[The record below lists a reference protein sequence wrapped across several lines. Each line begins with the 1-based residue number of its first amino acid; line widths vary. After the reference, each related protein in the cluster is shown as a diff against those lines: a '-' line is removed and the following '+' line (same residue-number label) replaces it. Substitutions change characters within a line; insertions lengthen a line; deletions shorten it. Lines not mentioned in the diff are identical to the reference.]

1 MRMVLGA
8 FYHQK
13 VHNGECETLGKADWN
28 ICNMKEHE
36 NSIYIKGAR
45 VHNLRNIEVEIPHN
59 KLVVVT
65 GLSGSG
71 KSTLAFD
78 TIFAEGQRRYVE
90 SLSAYARQ
98 FLGKIN
104 KPDVDIITGIA
115 PAIAIEQK
123 VNTRNPR
130 STVGTTTEIYDYLKL
145 LFARAGHTFSPV
157 SGQEVRCF
165 SVDDVAARIL
175 ARDGQR
181 VVIGAPLVLGEGQGI
196 IEKLTLLLSEGL
208 MRVYTGGEVRLI
220 EDVLPGIGP
229 DTRADEIRIVVDRMR
244 VATDEDSQTRIRDS
258 VARAFSYGGG
268 ICEIVTGEG
277 VREFSSRFEAD
288 GIEFERPSEHLF
300 SFNNPLGAC
309 PRCEGY
315 GKVIGIDEDLVIPD
329 KSKTIYE
336 DAVACWRG
344 ETMRKWKQQLVENAS
359 KFGFPI
365 HTPFHELTPEQKRL
379 LWRGNEYFHGLD
391 EFFEYIDSERRKIQF
406 RVMKARYTGKTA
418 CPECGGSR
426 LRKEALYV
434 RVGGKTIA
442 DLVAMPVDSLIA
454 FFAGL
459 ELDEHDT
466 KTASRILVEIR
477 NRLQYLADVGL
488 GYLTLDRLSSTLSGG
503 ESQRI
508 NLSTSLGSNLTGSL
522 YILDEPSI
530 GLHPRDTNRLI
541 GVLKQLRDL
550 GNTVIVV
557 EHEEEVIRAADWIVD
572 IGPKAGYNGG
582 EVVFSGTLPQLLKSK
597 KSLTADYL
605 TGRREIAVPAT
616 ARGWSNSITVKGARE
631 NNLRNVDVRIPLG
644 VMTCI
649 TGVSGSGKSSLAKGI
664 LYPALR
670 RLLYDT
676 GVKPGDFDGLT
687 GDVQLLK
694 SVEMVDQNPIGKS
707 SRSNPVTY
715 IKAYDEIRKLFSDQ
729 PYAQH
734 NGLGASA
741 FSFNIAGGRC
751 EECQGEGMI
760 KVSMQF
766 MADVELVCEACGGR
780 RFRDEVLEVKY
791 RGKSIYDVL
800 EMTVDDAIAFFGEE
814 SKKNATCRRIVER
827 LQPLQD
833 VGLGYIK
840 LGQSSS
846 TLSGGESQRVKL
858 ASFLTKDSAQGGV
871 MFIFDE
877 PTTGLHFHDISKLLA
892 AFNALIQRGH
902 TIVVVEHNMDIIKC
916 ADWIVDLGPE
926 AGTAGGRV
934 VFEGT
939 PRELEK
945 CTESHTGKF
954 LRMRAKIMKNEK

>member
-1 MRMVLGA
+1 MA
-8 FYHQK
+8 
-13 VHNGECETLGKADWN
+13 
-28 ICNMKEHE
+28 HE
-36 NSIYIKGAR
+36 KSIYIKGAR
-45 VHNLRNIEVEIPHN
+45 VHNLKNIEVEIPHE

-90 SLSAYARQ
+90 SHSAYARQ
-98 FLGKIN
+98 FLGKIS

-145 LFARAGHTFSPV
+145 LYARIGHTFSPV
-157 SGQEVRCF
+157 SGQEVRCY
-165 SVDDVAARIL
+165 SVDDVAAYIQQQ
-175 ARDGQR
+175 GEGGR
-181 VVIGAPLVLGEGQGI
+181 VVIAAPLTLGRGQGI
-196 IEKLTLLLSEGL
+196 IEKLTLLLSDGL
-208 MRVYTGGEVRLI
+208 MRVWTKGETRLI
-220 EDVLPGIGP
+220 EDILPQV
-229 DTRADEIRIVVDRMR
+229 DEKTRAEEILVVIDRARIAADDD
-244 VATDEDSQTRIRDS
+244 TQTRMRDS
-258 VARAFSYGGG
+258 VARAFSYGEG
-268 ICEIVTGEG
+268 ICTVITDKGAT
-277 VREFSSRFEAD
+277 EFSSRFEAD
-288 GIEFERPSEHLF
+288 GIQFEHPSEHLF

-344 ETMRKWKQQLVENAS
+344 ETMRKWKEQLVENAY
-359 KFGFPI
+359 KFDFPI
-365 HTPFHELTPEQKRL
+365 HTPFHELTQEQKRL

-391 EFFEYIDSERRKIQF
+391 DFFAYIDSERRKIQF
-406 RVMKARYTGKTA
+406 RVMKARYTGKTT

-426 LRKEALYV
+426 LRREALYV
-434 RVGGKTIA
+434 KVGGKTVA
-442 DLVAMPVDSLIA
+442 DLVVMPVDELIA

-459 ELDEHDT
+459 ELDGHDT
-466 KTASRILVEIR
+466 KTAARILVEIR

-541 GVLKQLRDL
+541 KVLQQLRDL

-557 EHEEEVIRAADWIVD
+557 EHEEEVIRAADYIVD

-582 EVVFSGTLPQLLKSK
+582 EVVFSGTLPQLLKSR

-605 TGRREIAVPAT
+605 TGRRAIAPPAT
-616 ARGWSNSITVKGARE
+616 ERGWSNSILIEGARE
-631 NNLRNVDVRIPLG
+631 NNLRNIDVRIPLG

-670 RLLYDT
+670 RLLFDT
-676 GVKPGDFDGLT
+676 GVKPGDFDGIG
-687 GDVQLLK
+687 GDVQLLR
-694 SVEMVDQNPIGKS
+694 SVEMIDQNPIGKS

-715 IKAYDEIRKLFSDQ
+715 IKAYDEIRKLFADQ

-734 NGLGASA
+734 TGLGASS

-751 EECQGEGMI
+751 EECQGEGVI

-766 MADVELVCEACGGR
+766 MADVELVCEACGGK
-780 RFRDEVLEVKY
+780 RFRDEILEVKY

-800 EMTVDDAIAFFGEE
+800 EMTVDDAIAFFGEN
-814 SKKNATCRRIVER
+814 KKDPTCKRIVER
-827 LQPLQD
+827 LKPLQD
-833 VGLGYIK
+833 VGLGYIR

-877 PTTGLHFHDISKLLA
+877 PTTGLHFHDINKLLA
-892 AFNALIQRGH
+892 AFNALMERGH
-902 TIVVVEHNMDIIKC
+902 TIVIVEHNMDVIKC
-916 ADWIVDLGPE
+916 ADWVVDLGPE
-926 AGTAGGRV
+926 AGTGGGRV

-939 PRELEK
+939 PRNLEQ
-945 CTESHTGKF
+945 CPASYTGKY
-954 LRMRAKIMKNEK
+954 LRLRTKL

>member
-1 MRMVLGA
+1 MA
-8 FYHQK
+8 
-13 VHNGECETLGKADWN
+13 
-28 ICNMKEHE
+28 HE
-36 NSIYIKGAR
+36 KSIYIKGAR
-45 VHNLRNIEVEIPHN
+45 VHNLKNIEVEIPHE

-98 FLGKIN
+98 FLGKIS

-145 LFARAGHTFSPV
+145 LYARIGHTFSPV
-157 SGQEVRCF
+157 SGQEVRCY
-165 SVDDVAARIL
+165 SVDDVAAYIQQQ
-175 ARDGQR
+175 GEGGR
-181 VVIGAPLVLGEGQGI
+181 VVIAAPLTLGRGQGI
-196 IEKLTLLLSEGL
+196 IEKLTLLLSDGL
-208 MRVYTGGEVRLI
+208 MRVWTKGETRLI
-220 EDVLPGIGP
+220 EDILPQV
-229 DTRADEIRIVVDRMR
+229 DEKTRAEEILVVIDRARIAADDD
-244 VATDEDSQTRIRDS
+244 TQTRMRDS
-258 VARAFSYGGG
+258 VARAFSYGEG
-268 ICEIVTGEG
+268 ICTVITDKGAT
-277 VREFSSRFEAD
+277 EFSSRFEAD
-288 GIEFERPSEHLF
+288 GIQFEHPSEHLF

-344 ETMRKWKQQLVENAS
+344 ETMRKWKEQLVENAY
-359 KFGFPI
+359 KFDFPI
-365 HTPFHELTPEQKRL
+365 HTPFHELTQEQKRL

-391 EFFEYIDSERRKIQF
+391 DFFAYIDSERRKIQF
-406 RVMKARYTGKTA
+406 RVMKARYTGKTT

-426 LRKEALYV
+426 LRREALYV
-434 RVGGKTIA
+434 KVGGKTVA
-442 DLVAMPVDSLIA
+442 DLVVMPVDELIA

-459 ELDEHDT
+459 ELDGHDT
-466 KTASRILVEIR
+466 KTAARILVEIR

-541 GVLKQLRDL
+541 KVLQQLRDL

-557 EHEEEVIRAADWIVD
+557 EHEEEVIRAADYIVD

-582 EVVFSGTLPQLLKSK
+582 EVVFSGTLPQLLKSR

-605 TGRREIAVPAT
+605 TGRRAIAPPAT
-616 ARGWSNSITVKGARE
+616 ERGWSNSILIEGARE
-631 NNLRNVDVRIPLG
+631 NNLRNIDVRIPLG

-670 RLLYDT
+670 RLLFDT
-676 GVKPGDFDGLT
+676 GVKPGDFDGIG
-687 GDVQLLK
+687 GDVQLLR
-694 SVEMVDQNPIGKS
+694 SVEMIDQNPIGKS

-715 IKAYDEIRKLFSDQ
+715 IKAYDEIRKLFADQ

-734 NGLGASA
+734 TGLGASS

-751 EECQGEGMI
+751 EECQGEGVI

-766 MADVELVCEACGGR
+766 MADVELVCEACGGK
-780 RFRDEVLEVKY
+780 RFRDEILEVKY

-800 EMTVDDAIAFFGEE
+800 EMTVDDAIAFFGEN
-814 SKKNATCRRIVER
+814 KKDPTCKRIVER
-827 LQPLQD
+827 LKPLQD
-833 VGLGYIK
+833 VGLGYIR

-871 MFIFDE
+871 MFFFDE
-877 PTTGLHFHDISKLLA
+877 PTTGLHFHDINKLLA
-892 AFNALIQRGH
+892 AFNALMERGH
-902 TIVVVEHNMDIIKC
+902 TIVIVEHNMDVIKC
-916 ADWIVDLGPE
+916 ADWVVDLGPE
-926 AGTAGGRV
+926 AGTGGGRV

-939 PRELEK
+939 PRNLEQ
-945 CTESHTGKF
+945 CPASYTGKY
-954 LRMRAKIMKNEK
+954 LRLRTKL

>member
-1 MRMVLGA
+1 MA
-8 FYHQK
+8 
-13 VHNGECETLGKADWN
+13 
-28 ICNMKEHE
+28 HE
-36 NSIYIKGAR
+36 KSIYIKGAR
-45 VHNLRNIEVEIPHN
+45 VHNLKNIEVEIPHE

-98 FLGKIN
+98 FLGKIS

-145 LFARAGHTFSPV
+145 LYARIGHTFSPV
-157 SGQEVRCF
+157 SGQEVRCY
-165 SVDDVAARIL
+165 SVDDVAAYIQQQ
-175 ARDGQR
+175 GEGGR
-181 VVIGAPLVLGEGQGI
+181 VVIAAPLTLGRGQGI
-196 IEKLTLLLSEGL
+196 IEKLTLLLSDGL
-208 MRVYTGGEVRLI
+208 MRVWTKGETRLI
-220 EDVLPGIGP
+220 EDILPQV
-229 DTRADEIRIVVDRMR
+229 DEKTRAEEILVVIDRARIAADDD
-244 VATDEDSQTRIRDS
+244 TQTRMRDS
-258 VARAFSYGGG
+258 VARAFSYGEG
-268 ICEIVTGEG
+268 ICTVITDKGAT
-277 VREFSSRFEAD
+277 EFSSRFEAD
-288 GIEFERPSEHLF
+288 GIQFEHPSEHLF

-344 ETMRKWKQQLVENAS
+344 ETMRKWKEQLVENAY
-359 KFGFPI
+359 KFDFPI
-365 HTPFHELTPEQKRL
+365 HTPFHELTQEQKRM

-391 EFFEYIDSERRKIQF
+391 DFFAYIDSERRKIQF
-406 RVMKARYTGKTA
+406 RVMKARYTGKTT

-426 LRKEALYV
+426 PRRGAPYGQ
-434 RVGGKTIA
+434 GGGESGA
-442 DLVAMPVDSLIA
+442 APVVMPVDELIA

-459 ELDEHDT
+459 ELDGHDT
-466 KTASRILVEIR
+466 KTAARILVEIR

-541 GVLKQLRDL
+541 KVLQQLRDL

-557 EHEEEVIRAADWIVD
+557 EHEEEVIRAADYIVD

-582 EVVFSGTLPQLLKSK
+582 EVVFSGTLPQLLKSR

-605 TGRREIAVPAT
+605 TGRRAIAPPAT
-616 ARGWSNSITVKGARE
+616 ERGWSNSILIQGARE
-631 NNLRNVDVRIPLG
+631 NNLRNIDVRIPLG

-670 RLLYDT
+670 RLLFDT
-676 GVKPGDFDGLT
+676 GVKPGDFDGIG
-687 GDVQLLK
+687 GDVQLLR
-694 SVEMVDQNPIGKS
+694 SVEMIDQNPIGKS

-715 IKAYDEIRKLFSDQ
+715 IKAYDEIRKLFADQ

-734 NGLGASA
+734 TGLGASS

-751 EECQGEGMI
+751 EECQGEGVI

-766 MADVELVCEACGGR
+766 MADVELVCEACGGK
-780 RFRDEVLEVKY
+780 RFRDEILEVKY

-800 EMTVDDAIAFFGEE
+800 EMTVDDAIAFFGED
-814 SKKNATCRRIVER
+814 KKDPTCKRIVER
-827 LQPLQD
+827 LKPLQD

-877 PTTGLHFHDISKLLA
+877 PTTGLHFHDINKLLA
-892 AFNALIQRGH
+892 AFNALIERGH
-902 TIVVVEHNMDIIKC
+902 TIVIVEHNMDVIKC
-916 ADWIVDLGPE
+916 ADWVVDLGPE
-926 AGTAGGRV
+926 AGTGGGRV

-939 PRELEK
+939 PRNLEQ
-945 CTESHTGKF
+945 CPASYTGKY
-954 LRMRAKIMKNEK
+954 LRLRTKL

>member
-1 MRMVLGA
+1 MA
-8 FYHQK
+8 
-13 VHNGECETLGKADWN
+13 
-28 ICNMKEHE
+28 HE
-36 NSIYIKGAR
+36 KSIYIKGAR
-45 VHNLRNIEVEIPHN
+45 VHNLKNIEVEIPHE

-98 FLGKIN
+98 FLGKIS

-145 LFARAGHTFSPV
+145 LYARIGHTFSPV
-157 SGQEVRCF
+157 SGQEVRCY
-165 SVDDVAARIL
+165 SVDDVAAYIQQQ
-175 ARDGQR
+175 GEGGR
-181 VVIGAPLVLGEGQGI
+181 VVIAAPLTLGRGQGI
-196 IEKLTLLLSEGL
+196 IEKLTLLLSDGL
-208 MRVYTGGEVRLI
+208 MRVWTKGETRLI
-220 EDVLPGIGP
+220 EDILPQV
-229 DTRADEIRIVVDRMR
+229 DEKTRAEEILVVIDRARIAADDD
-244 VATDEDSQTRIRDS
+244 TQTRMRDS
-258 VARAFSYGGG
+258 VARAFSYGEG
-268 ICEIVTGEG
+268 ICTVITDKGAT
-277 VREFSSRFEAD
+277 EFSSRFEAD
-288 GIEFERPSEHLF
+288 GIQFEHPSEHLF

-344 ETMRKWKQQLVENAS
+344 ETMRKWKEQLVENAY
-359 KFGFPI
+359 KFDFPI
-365 HTPFHELTPEQKRL
+365 HTPFHELTQEQKRL

-391 EFFEYIDSERRKIQF
+391 DFFAYIDSERRKIQF
-406 RVMKARYTGKTA
+406 RVMKARYTGKTT

-426 LRKEALYV
+426 LRREALYV
-434 RVGGKTIA
+434 KVGGKTVA
-442 DLVAMPVDSLIA
+442 DLVVMPVDELIA

-459 ELDEHDT
+459 ELDGHDT
-466 KTASRILVEIR
+466 KTAARILVEIR

-541 GVLKQLRDL
+541 KVLQQLRDL

-557 EHEEEVIRAADWIVD
+557 EHEEEVIRAADYIVD

-582 EVVFSGTLPQLLKSK
+582 EVVFSGTLPQLLKSR

-605 TGRREIAVPAT
+605 TGRRAIAPPAT
-616 ARGWSNSITVKGARE
+616 ERGWSNSILIEGARE
-631 NNLRNVDVRIPLG
+631 NNLRNIDVRIPLG

-670 RLLYDT
+670 RLLFDT
-676 GVKPGDFDGLT
+676 GVKPGDFDGIG
-687 GDVQLLK
+687 GDVQLLR
-694 SVEMVDQNPIGKS
+694 SVEMIDQNPIGKS

-715 IKAYDEIRKLFSDQ
+715 IKAYDEIRKLFADQ

-734 NGLGASA
+734 TGLGASS

-751 EECQGEGMI
+751 EECQGEGVI

-766 MADVELVCEACGGR
+766 MADVELVCEACGGK
-780 RFRDEVLEVKY
+780 RFRDEILEVKY

-800 EMTVDDAIAFFGEE
+800 EMTVDDAIAFFGEDRKD
-814 SKKNATCRRIVER
+814 STCKRIVER
-827 LQPLQD
+827 LKPLQD

-877 PTTGLHFHDISKLLA
+877 PTTGLHFHDINKLLA
-892 AFNALIQRGH
+892 AFNALIERGH
-902 TIVVVEHNMDIIKC
+902 TIVIVEHNMDVIKC
-916 ADWIVDLGPE
+916 ADWVVDLGPE
-926 AGTAGGRV
+926 AGTGGGRV

-939 PRELEK
+939 PRNLEQ
-945 CTESHTGKF
+945 CPASYTGKY
-954 LRMRAKIMKNEK
+954 LRLRTKL

>member
-1 MRMVLGA
+1 M
-8 FYHQK
+8 
-13 VHNGECETLGKADWN
+13 
-28 ICNMKEHE
+28 
-36 NSIYIKGAR
+36 
-45 VHNLRNIEVEIPHN
+45 HNLKNIEVEIPHE

-98 FLGKIN
+98 FLGKIS

-145 LFARAGHTFSPV
+145 LYARIGHTFSPV
-157 SGQEVRCF
+157 SGQEVRCY
-165 SVDDVAARIL
+165 SVDDVAAYIQQQ
-175 ARDGQR
+175 GEGGR
-181 VVIGAPLVLGEGQGI
+181 VVIAAPLTLGRGQGI
-196 IEKLTLLLSEGL
+196 IEKLTLLLSDGL
-208 MRVYTGGEVRLI
+208 MRVWTKGETRLI
-220 EDVLPGIGP
+220 EDILPQV
-229 DTRADEIRIVVDRMR
+229 DEKTRAEEILVVIDRARIAADDD
-244 VATDEDSQTRIRDS
+244 TQTRMRDS
-258 VARAFSYGGG
+258 VARAFSYGEG
-268 ICEIVTGEG
+268 ICTVITDKGAT
-277 VREFSSRFEAD
+277 EFSSRFEAD
-288 GIEFERPSEHLF
+288 GIQFEHPSEHLF

-344 ETMRKWKQQLVENAS
+344 ETMRKWKEQLVENAY
-359 KFGFPI
+359 KFDFPI
-365 HTPFHELTPEQKRL
+365 HTPFHELTQEQKRL

-391 EFFEYIDSERRKIQF
+391 DFFAYIDSERRKIQF
-406 RVMKARYTGKTA
+406 RVMKARYTGKTT

-426 LRKEALYV
+426 LRREALYV
-434 RVGGKTIA
+434 KVGGKTVA
-442 DLVAMPVDSLIA
+442 DLVVMPVDELIA

-459 ELDEHDT
+459 ELDGHDT
-466 KTASRILVEIR
+466 KTAARILVEIR

-541 GVLKQLRDL
+541 KVLQQLRDL

-557 EHEEEVIRAADWIVD
+557 EHEEEVIRAADYIVD

-582 EVVFSGTLPQLLKSK
+582 EVVFSGTLPQLLKSR

-605 TGRREIAVPAT
+605 TGRRAIAPPAT
-616 ARGWSNSITVKGARE
+616 ERGWSNSILIEGARE
-631 NNLRNVDVRIPLG
+631 NNLRNIDVRIPLG

-670 RLLYDT
+670 RLLFDT
-676 GVKPGDFDGLT
+676 GVKPGDFDGIG
-687 GDVQLLK
+687 GDVQLLR
-694 SVEMVDQNPIGKS
+694 SVEMIDQNPIGKS

-715 IKAYDEIRKLFSDQ
+715 IKAYDEIRKLFADQ

-734 NGLGASA
+734 TGLGASS

-751 EECQGEGMI
+751 EECQGEGVI

-766 MADVELVCEACGGR
+766 MADVELVCEACGGK
-780 RFRDEVLEVKY
+780 RFRDEILEVKY

-800 EMTVDDAIAFFGEE
+800 EMTVDDAIAFFGEN
-814 SKKNATCRRIVER
+814 KKDPTCKRIVER
-827 LQPLQD
+827 LKPLQD
-833 VGLGYIK
+833 VGLGYIR

-877 PTTGLHFHDISKLLA
+877 PTTGLHFHDINKLLA
-892 AFNALIQRGH
+892 AFNALMERGH
-902 TIVVVEHNMDIIKC
+902 TIVIVEHNMDVIKC
-916 ADWIVDLGPE
+916 ADWVVDLGPE
-926 AGTAGGRV
+926 AGTGGGRV

-939 PRELEK
+939 PRNLEQ
-945 CTESHTGKF
+945 CPASYTGKY
-954 LRMRAKIMKNEK
+954 LRLRTKL

>member
-268 ICEIVTGEG
+268 ICEIVTDEG

-503 ESQRI
+503 ESQR
-508 NLSTSLGSNLTGSL
+508 
-522 YILDEPSI
+522 
-530 GLHPRDTNRLI
+530 
-541 GVLKQLRDL
+541 
-550 GNTVIVV
+550 
-557 EHEEEVIRAADWIVD
+557 
-572 IGPKAGYNGG
+572 
-582 EVVFSGTLPQLLKSK
+582 
-597 KSLTADYL
+597 
-605 TGRREIAVPAT
+605 
-616 ARGWSNSITVKGARE
+616 
-631 NNLRNVDVRIPLG
+631 
-644 VMTCI
+644 
-649 TGVSGSGKSSLAKGI
+649 
-664 LYPALR
+664 
-670 RLLYDT
+670 
-676 GVKPGDFDGLT
+676 
-687 GDVQLLK
+687 
-694 SVEMVDQNPIGKS
+694 
-707 SRSNPVTY
+707 
-715 IKAYDEIRKLFSDQ
+715 
-729 PYAQH
+729 
-734 NGLGASA
+734 
-741 FSFNIAGGRC
+741 
-751 EECQGEGMI
+751 
-760 KVSMQF
+760 
-766 MADVELVCEACGGR
+766 
-780 RFRDEVLEVKY
+780 
-791 RGKSIYDVL
+791 
-800 EMTVDDAIAFFGEE
+800 
-814 SKKNATCRRIVER
+814 
-827 LQPLQD
+827 
-833 VGLGYIK
+833 
-840 LGQSSS
+840 
-846 TLSGGESQRVKL
+846 VKL

>member
-1 MRMVLGA
+1 MA
-8 FYHQK
+8 
-13 VHNGECETLGKADWN
+13 
-28 ICNMKEHE
+28 HE
-36 NSIYIKGAR
+36 KSIYIKGAR
-45 VHNLRNIEVEIPHN
+45 VHNLKNIEVEIPHE

-98 FLGKIN
+98 FLGKIS

-145 LFARAGHTFSPV
+145 LYARIGHTFSPV
-157 SGQEVRCF
+157 SGQEVRCY
-165 SVDDVAARIL
+165 SVDDVAAYIQQQ
-175 ARDGQR
+175 GEGGR
-181 VVIGAPLVLGEGQGI
+181 VVIAAPLTLGRGQGI
-196 IEKLTLLLSEGL
+196 IEKLTLLLSDGL
-208 MRVYTGGEVRLI
+208 MRVWTKGETRLI
-220 EDVLPGIGP
+220 EDILPQV
-229 DTRADEIRIVVDRMR
+229 DEKTRAEEILVVIDRARIAADDD
-244 VATDEDSQTRIRDS
+244 TQTRMRDS
-258 VARAFSYGGG
+258 VARAFSYGEG
-268 ICEIVTGEG
+268 ICTVITDKGAT
-277 VREFSSRFEAD
+277 EFSSRFEAD
-288 GIEFERPSEHLF
+288 GIQFEHPSEHLF

-344 ETMRKWKQQLVENAS
+344 ETMRKWKEQLVENAY
-359 KFGFPI
+359 KFDFPI
-365 HTPFHELTPEQKRL
+365 HTPFHELTQEQKRM

-391 EFFEYIDSERRKIQF
+391 DFFAYIDSERRKIQF
-406 RVMKARYTGKTA
+406 RVMKARYTGKTT

-426 LRKEALYV
+426 LRREALYV
-434 RVGGKTIA
+434 KVGGKTVA
-442 DLVAMPVDSLIA
+442 DLVVMPVDELIA

-459 ELDEHDT
+459 ELDGHDT
-466 KTASRILVEIR
+466 KTAARILVEIR

-541 GVLKQLRDL
+541 KVLQQLRDL

-557 EHEEEVIRAADWIVD
+557 EHEEEVIRAADYIVD

-582 EVVFSGTLPQLLKSK
+582 EVVFSGTLPQLLKSR

-605 TGRREIAVPAT
+605 TGRRAIAPPAT
-616 ARGWSNSITVKGARE
+616 ERGWSNSILIQGARE
-631 NNLRNVDVRIPLG
+631 NNLRNIDVRIPLG

-670 RLLYDT
+670 RLLFDT
-676 GVKPGDFDGLT
+676 GVKPGDFDGIG
-687 GDVQLLK
+687 GDVQLLR
-694 SVEMVDQNPIGKS
+694 SVEMIDQNPIGKS

-715 IKAYDEIRKLFSDQ
+715 IKAYDEIRKLFADQ

-734 NGLGASA
+734 TGLGASS

-751 EECQGEGMI
+751 EECQGEGVI

-766 MADVELVCEACGGR
+766 MADVELVCEACGGK
-780 RFRDEVLEVKY
+780 RFRDEILEVKY

-800 EMTVDDAIAFFGEE
+800 EMTVDDAIAFFGED
-814 SKKNATCRRIVER
+814 KKTRPANASSNGSNHCRTWGWVT
-827 LQPLQD
+827 
-833 VGLGYIK
+833 
-840 LGQSSS
+840 SSS
-846 TLSGGESQRVKL
+846 GSRRRPFRAAR
-858 ASFLTKDSAQGGV
+858 ASA
-871 MFIFDE
+871 
-877 PTTGLHFHDISKLLA
+877 
-892 AFNALIQRGH
+892 
-902 TIVVVEHNMDIIKC
+902 
-916 ADWIVDLGPE
+916 
-926 AGTAGGRV
+926 
-934 VFEGT
+934 
-939 PRELEK
+939 
-945 CTESHTGKF
+945 
-954 LRMRAKIMKNEK
+954 

>member
-1 MRMVLGA
+1 MA
-8 FYHQK
+8 
-13 VHNGECETLGKADWN
+13 
-28 ICNMKEHE
+28 HE
-36 NSIYIKGAR
+36 KSIYIKGAR
-45 VHNLRNIEVEIPHN
+45 VHNLKNIEVEIPHE

-98 FLGKIN
+98 FLGKIS

-145 LFARAGHTFSPV
+145 LYARIGHTFSPV
-157 SGQEVRCF
+157 SGQEVRCY
-165 SVDDVAARIL
+165 SVDDVAAYIQQQ
-175 ARDGQR
+175 GEGGR
-181 VVIGAPLVLGEGQGI
+181 VVIAAPLTLGRGQGI
-196 IEKLTLLLSEGL
+196 IEKLTLLLSDGL
-208 MRVYTGGEVRLI
+208 MRVWTKGETRLI
-220 EDVLPGIGP
+220 EDILPQV
-229 DTRADEIRIVVDRMR
+229 DEKTRAEEILVVIDRARIAADDD
-244 VATDEDSQTRIRDS
+244 TQTRMRDS
-258 VARAFSYGGG
+258 VARAFSYGEG
-268 ICEIVTGEG
+268 ICTVITDKGAT
-277 VREFSSRFEAD
+277 EFSSRFEAD
-288 GIEFERPSEHLF
+288 GIQFEHPSEHLF

-344 ETMRKWKQQLVENAS
+344 ETMRKWKEQLVENAY
-359 KFGFPI
+359 KFDFPI
-365 HTPFHELTPEQKRL
+365 HTPFHELTQEQKRM

-391 EFFEYIDSERRKIQF
+391 DFFAYIDSERRKIQF
-406 RVMKARYTGKTA
+406 RVMKARYTGKTT

-426 LRKEALYV
+426 LRREALYV
-434 RVGGKTIA
+434 KVGGKTVA
-442 DLVAMPVDSLIA
+442 DLVVMPVDELIA

-459 ELDEHDT
+459 ELDGHDT
-466 KTASRILVEIR
+466 KTAARILVEIR

-541 GVLKQLRDL
+541 KVLQQLRDL

-557 EHEEEVIRAADWIVD
+557 EHEEEVIRAADYIVD

-582 EVVFSGTLPQLLKSK
+582 EVVFSGTLPQLLKSR

-605 TGRREIAVPAT
+605 TGRRAIAPPAT
-616 ARGWSNSITVKGARE
+616 ERGWSNSILIQGARE
-631 NNLRNVDVRIPLG
+631 NNLRNIDVRIPLG

-670 RLLYDT
+670 RLLFDT
-676 GVKPGDFDGLT
+676 GVKPGDFDGIG
-687 GDVQLLK
+687 GDVQLLR
-694 SVEMVDQNPIGKS
+694 SVEMIDQNPIGKS

-715 IKAYDEIRKLFSDQ
+715 IKAYDEIRKLFADQ

-734 NGLGASA
+734 TGLGASS

-751 EECQGEGMI
+751 EECQGEGVI

-766 MADVELVCEACGGR
+766 MADVELVCEACGGK
-780 RFRDEVLEVKY
+780 RFRDEILEVKY

-800 EMTVDDAIAFFGEE
+800 EMTVDDAIAFFGEN
-814 SKKNATCRRIVER
+814 KKDPTCKRIVER
-827 LQPLQD
+827 LKPLQD

-877 PTTGLHFHDISKLLA
+877 PTTGLHFHDINKLLA
-892 AFNALIQRGH
+892 AFNALIERGH
-902 TIVVVEHNMDIIKC
+902 TIVIVEHNMDVIKC
-916 ADWIVDLGPE
+916 ADWVVDLGPE
-926 AGTAGGRV
+926 AGTGGGRV

-939 PRELEK
+939 PRNLEQ
-945 CTESHTGKF
+945 CPASYTGKY
-954 LRMRAKIMKNEK
+954 LRLRTKL

>member
-1 MRMVLGA
+1 M
-8 FYHQK
+8 
-13 VHNGECETLGKADWN
+13 T
-28 ICNMKEHE
+28 HE
-36 NSIYIKGAR
+36 KSIYIKGAR
-45 VHNLRNIEVEIPHN
+45 VHNLKNIEVEIPHD

-145 LFARAGHTFSPV
+145 LYARIGHTFSPV
-157 SGQEVRCF
+157 SGQEVRCY
-165 SVDDVAARIL
+165 SVDDVAAYIQQQ
-175 ARDGQR
+175 GEGGR
-181 VVIGAPLVLGEGQGI
+181 VVIAAPLTLGRGQGI
-196 IEKLTLLLSEGL
+196 IEKLTLLLSDGL
-208 MRVYTGGEVRLI
+208 MRVWTKGETRLI
-220 EDVLPGIGP
+220 EDILPQV
-229 DTRADEIRIVVDRMR
+229 DEKTRAEEILVVIDRARIAADDD
-244 VATDEDSQTRIRDS
+244 TQTRMRDS
-258 VARAFSYGGG
+258 VARAFSYGEG
-268 ICEIVTGEG
+268 ICTVITDKGAT
-277 VREFSSRFEAD
+277 EFSSRFEAD
-288 GIEFERPSEHLF
+288 GIQFEHPSEHLF

-344 ETMRKWKQQLVENAS
+344 ETMRKWKEQLVENAY
-359 KFGFPI
+359 KFDFPI
-365 HTPFHELTPEQKRL
+365 HTPFHELTQEQKRM

-391 EFFEYIDSERRKIQF
+391 DFFAYIDSERRKIQF
-406 RVMKARYTGKTA
+406 RVMKARYTGKTT

-426 LRKEALYV
+426 LRREALYV
-434 RVGGKTIA
+434 KVGGKTVA
-442 DLVAMPVDSLIA
+442 DLVVMPVDELIA

-459 ELDEHDT
+459 ELDGHDT
-466 KTASRILVEIR
+466 KTAARILVEIR

-541 GVLKQLRDL
+541 KVLQQLRDL

-557 EHEEEVIRAADWIVD
+557 EHEEEVIRAADYIVD

-582 EVVFSGTLPQLLKSK
+582 EVVFSGTLPQLLKSR

-605 TGRREIAVPAT
+605 TGRRAIAPPAT
-616 ARGWSNSITVKGARE
+616 ERGWSNSILIQGARE
-631 NNLRNVDVRIPLG
+631 NNLRNIDVRIPLG

-670 RLLYDT
+670 RLLFDT
-676 GVKPGDFDGLT
+676 GVKPGDFDGIG
-687 GDVQLLK
+687 GDVQLLR
-694 SVEMVDQNPIGKS
+694 SVEMIDQNPIGKS

-715 IKAYDEIRKLFSDQ
+715 IKAYDEIRKLFADQ

-734 NGLGASA
+734 TGLGASS

-751 EECQGEGMI
+751 EECQGEGVI

-766 MADVELVCEACGGR
+766 MADVELVCEACGGK
-780 RFRDEVLEVKY
+780 RFRDEILEVKY

-800 EMTVDDAIAFFGEE
+800 EMTVDDAIAFFGED
-814 SKKNATCRRIVER
+814 KKDPTCKRIVER
-827 LQPLQD
+827 LKPLQD

-877 PTTGLHFHDISKLLA
+877 PTTGLHFHDINKLLA
-892 AFNALIQRGH
+892 AFNALIERGH
-902 TIVVVEHNMDIIKC
+902 TIVIVEHNMDVIKC
-916 ADWIVDLGPE
+916 ADWVVDLGPE
-926 AGTAGGRV
+926 AGTGGGRV

-939 PRELEK
+939 PRALEQ
-945 CTESHTGKF
+945 CPESYTGKF
-954 LRMRAKIMKNEK
+954 LSLRTKL

>member
-1 MRMVLGA
+1 
-8 FYHQK
+8 
-13 VHNGECETLGKADWN
+13 
-28 ICNMKEHE
+28 MKHE
-36 NSIYIKGAR
+36 NCIYIKGAR
-45 VHNLRNIEVEIPHN
+45 VHNLRNIEVEIPHE
-59 KLVVVT
+59 KLVVIT

-104 KPDVDIITGIA
+104 KPDVDIISGIA

-145 LFARAGHTFSPV
+145 LFARIGHTFSPV
-157 SGQEVRCF
+157 SGREVRCY
-165 SVDDVAARIL
+165 SVDDVAASVL
-175 ARDGQR
+175 AHEGQR
-181 VVIGAPLVLGEGQGI
+181 AVIAAPLVLAPGQGI
-196 IEKLTLLLSEGL
+196 IEKLTLLLSDGL
-208 MRVYTGGEVRLI
+208 MRVQVGGQTRLI
-220 EDVLPGIGP
+220 EEVLPEIGP
-229 DTRADEIRIVVDRMR
+229 ATKAETLQAVIDRLR
-244 VATDEDSQTRIRDS
+244 VATDDDTQTRVRDS
-258 VARAFSYGGG
+258 IARAFSYGGG
-268 ICEIVTGEG
+268 VCTITTEEG
-277 VREFSSRFEAD
+277 SREFSSRFEAD
-288 GIEFERPSEHLF
+288 GIAFEPPTEHLF

-329 KSKTIYE
+329 KSRTIYD
-336 DAVACWRG
+336 DAIACWRG
-344 ETMRKWKQQLVENAS
+344 ETMRRWKDQLVANAY
-359 KFGFPI
+359 KFDFPI
-365 HTPFHELTPEQKRL
+365 HTPFYELTPEQKRL
-379 LWRGNEYFHGLD
+379 LWRGNDYFHGLD

-406 RVMKARYTGKTA
+406 RVMKARYTGKTT

-426 LRKEALYV
+426 LRREALYV
-434 RVGGKTIA
+434 RVGGRTIA
-442 DLVAMPVDSLIA
+442 ELVRMPVDELIG
-454 FFAGL
+454 FFGAL
-459 ELDEHDT
+459 ELDEHDS
-466 KTASRILVEIR
+466 KTAARILVEIR

-541 GVLKQLRDL
+541 KVLKQLRDL

-572 IGPKAGYNGG
+572 IGPGAGYNGG
-582 EVVFSGTLPQLLKSK
+582 EVVFSGPVAQLLDCPR
-597 KSLTADYL
+597 SLTADYL
-605 TGRREIAVPAT
+605 AGRREIPVPKSP
-616 ARGWSNSITVKGARE
+616 RGWSRSIVVKGARE
-631 NNLRNVDVRIPLG
+631 NNLQNIDVRIPLG
-644 VMTCI
+644 AMTCI

-670 RLLYDT
+670 RMLYDT
-676 GVKPGDFDGLT
+676 GVKPGDFDGLE

-694 SVEMVDQNPIGKS
+694 AVEMVDQNPIGKS

-715 IKAYDEIRKLFSDQ
+715 IKAYDEIRKLYADQ

-734 NGLGASA
+734 NGLGPTS

-751 EECQGEGMI
+751 EECQGEGVI

-766 MADVELVCEACGGR
+766 MADVELVCEACGGK

-791 RGKSIYDVL
+791 RGRSIYDVL

-814 SKKNATCRRIVER
+814 SSNATCRRIVER
-827 LQPLQD
+827 LRPLQD

-846 TLSGGESQRVKL
+846 TLSGGESQRIKL
-858 ASFLTKDSAQGGV
+858 ASFLSKESTAGHV

-892 AFNALIQRGH
+892 AFNALIEKGH
-902 TIVVVEHNMDIIKC
+902 TIVVVEHNMEIIKC
-916 ADWIVDLGPE
+916 ADWVVDLGPE
-926 AGTAGGRV
+926 AGAGGGRI

-939 PRELEK
+939 PRELEQ
-945 CTESHTGKF
+945 CPESHTGHF
-954 LRMRAKIMKNEK
+954 LRLHTKH

>member
-1 MRMVLGA
+1 MA
-8 FYHQK
+8 
-13 VHNGECETLGKADWN
+13 
-28 ICNMKEHE
+28 HE
-36 NSIYIKGAR
+36 KSIYIKGAR
-45 VHNLRNIEVEIPHN
+45 VHNLKNIEVEIPHE

-98 FLGKIN
+98 FLGKIS

-145 LFARAGHTFSPV
+145 LYARIGHTFSPV
-157 SGQEVRCF
+157 SGQEVRCY
-165 SVDDVAARIL
+165 SVDDVAAYIQQQ
-175 ARDGQR
+175 GEGGR
-181 VVIGAPLVLGEGQGI
+181 VVIAAPLTLGRGQGI
-196 IEKLTLLLSEGL
+196 IEKLTLLLSDGL
-208 MRVYTGGEVRLI
+208 MRVWTKGETRLI
-220 EDVLPGIGP
+220 EDILPQV
-229 DTRADEIRIVVDRMR
+229 DEKTRAEEILVVIDRARIAADDD
-244 VATDEDSQTRIRDS
+244 TQTRMRDS
-258 VARAFSYGGG
+258 VARAFSYGEG
-268 ICEIVTGEG
+268 ICTVITDKGAT
-277 VREFSSRFEAD
+277 EFSSRFEAD
-288 GIEFERPSEHLF
+288 GIQFEHPSEHLF

-344 ETMRKWKQQLVENAS
+344 ETMRKWKEQLVENAY
-359 KFGFPI
+359 KFDFPI
-365 HTPFHELTPEQKRL
+365 HTPFHELTQEQKRL

-391 EFFEYIDSERRKIQF
+391 DFFAYIDSERRKIQF
-406 RVMKARYTGKTA
+406 RVMKARYTGKTT

-426 LRKEALYV
+426 LRREALYV
-434 RVGGKTIA
+434 KVGGKTVA
-442 DLVAMPVDSLIA
+442 DLVVMPVDELIA

-459 ELDEHDT
+459 ELDGHDT
-466 KTASRILVEIR
+466 KTAARILVEIR

-541 GVLKQLRDL
+541 KVLLQLRDL

-557 EHEEEVIRAADWIVD
+557 EHEEEVIRAADYIVD

-582 EVVFSGTLPQLLKSK
+582 EVVFSGTLPQLLKSR

-605 TGRREIAVPAT
+605 TGRRAIAPPAT
-616 ARGWSNSITVKGARE
+616 ERGWSNSILIQGARE
-631 NNLRNVDVRIPLG
+631 NNLRNIDVRIPLG

-670 RLLYDT
+670 RLLFDT
-676 GVKPGDFDGLT
+676 GVKPGDFDGIG
-687 GDVQLLK
+687 GDVQLLR
-694 SVEMVDQNPIGKS
+694 SVEMIDQNPIGKS

-715 IKAYDEIRKLFSDQ
+715 IKAYDEIRKLFADQ

-734 NGLGASA
+734 TGLGASS

-751 EECQGEGMI
+751 EECQGEGVI

-766 MADVELVCEACGGR
+766 MADVELVCEACGGK
-780 RFRDEVLEVKY
+780 RFRDEILEVKY

-800 EMTVDDAIAFFGEE
+800 EMTVDDAIAFFGED
-814 SKKNATCRRIVER
+814 KKDPTCKRIVER
-827 LQPLQD
+827 LKPLQD

-877 PTTGLHFHDISKLLA
+877 PTTGLHFHDINKLLA
-892 AFNALIQRGH
+892 AFNALIERGH
-902 TIVVVEHNMDIIKC
+902 TIVIVEHNMDVIKC
-916 ADWIVDLGPE
+916 ADWVVDLGPE
-926 AGTAGGRV
+926 AGTGGGRV

-939 PRELEK
+939 PRNLEQ
-945 CTESHTGKF
+945 CPASYTGKY
-954 LRMRAKIMKNEK
+954 LRLRTKL

>member
-1 MRMVLGA
+1 MA
-8 FYHQK
+8 
-13 VHNGECETLGKADWN
+13 
-28 ICNMKEHE
+28 HE
-36 NSIYIKGAR
+36 KSIYIKGAR
-45 VHNLRNIEVEIPHN
+45 VHNLKNIEVEIPHE

-98 FLGKIN
+98 FLGKIS

-145 LFARAGHTFSPV
+145 LYARIGHTFSPV
-157 SGQEVRCF
+157 SGQEVRCY
-165 SVDDVAARIL
+165 SVDDVAAYIQQQ
-175 ARDGQR
+175 GEGGR
-181 VVIGAPLVLGEGQGI
+181 VVIAAPLTLGRGQGI
-196 IEKLTLLLSEGL
+196 IEKLTLLLSDGL
-208 MRVYTGGEVRLI
+208 MRVWTKGETRLI
-220 EDVLPGIGP
+220 EDILPQV
-229 DTRADEIRIVVDRMR
+229 DEKTRAEEILVVIDRARIAADDD
-244 VATDEDSQTRIRDS
+244 TQTRMRDS
-258 VARAFSYGGG
+258 VARAFSYGEG
-268 ICEIVTGEG
+268 ICTVITDKGAT
-277 VREFSSRFEAD
+277 EFSSRFEAD
-288 GIEFERPSEHLF
+288 GIQFEHPSEHLF

-344 ETMRKWKQQLVENAS
+344 ETMRKWKEELVENAY
-359 KFGFPI
+359 KFDFPI
-365 HTPFHELTPEQKRL
+365 HTPFHELTQEQKRL

-391 EFFEYIDSERRKIQF
+391 DFFAYIDSERRKIQF
-406 RVMKARYTGKTA
+406 RVMKARYTGKTT

-426 LRKEALYV
+426 LRREALYV
-434 RVGGKTIA
+434 KVGGKTVA
-442 DLVAMPVDSLIA
+442 DLVVMPVDELIA

-459 ELDEHDT
+459 ELDGHDT
-466 KTASRILVEIR
+466 KTAARILVEIR

-541 GVLKQLRDL
+541 KVLQQLRDL

-557 EHEEEVIRAADWIVD
+557 EHEEEVIRAADYIVD

-582 EVVFSGTLPQLLKSK
+582 EVVFSGTLPQLLKSR

-605 TGRREIAVPAT
+605 TGRRAIAPPAT
-616 ARGWSNSITVKGARE
+616 ERGWSNSILIEGARE
-631 NNLRNVDVRIPLG
+631 NNLRNIDVRIPLG

-670 RLLYDT
+670 RLLFDT
-676 GVKPGDFDGLT
+676 GVKPGDFDGIG
-687 GDVQLLK
+687 GDVQLLR
-694 SVEMVDQNPIGKS
+694 SVEMIDQNPIGKS

-715 IKAYDEIRKLFSDQ
+715 IKAYDEIRKLFADQ

-734 NGLGASA
+734 TGLGASS

-751 EECQGEGMI
+751 EECQGEGVI

-766 MADVELVCEACGGR
+766 MADVELVCEACGGK
-780 RFRDEVLEVKY
+780 RFRDEILEVKY
-791 RGKSIYDVL
+791 RGKSIFDVL
-800 EMTVDDAIAFFGEE
+800 EMTVDDAIAFFGEDRKD
-814 SKKNATCRRIVER
+814 STCKRIVER
-827 LQPLQD
+827 LKPLQD

-877 PTTGLHFHDISKLLA
+877 PTTGLHFHDINKLLA
-892 AFNALIQRGH
+892 AFNALIERGH
-902 TIVVVEHNMDIIKC
+902 TIVIVEHNMDVIKC
-916 ADWIVDLGPE
+916 ADWVVDLGPE
-926 AGTAGGRV
+926 AGTGGGRV

-939 PRELEK
+939 PRNLEQ
-945 CTESHTGKF
+945 CPASYTGKY
-954 LRMRAKIMKNEK
+954 LRLRTKL

>member
-1 MRMVLGA
+1 MA
-8 FYHQK
+8 
-13 VHNGECETLGKADWN
+13 
-28 ICNMKEHE
+28 HE
-36 NSIYIKGAR
+36 KSIYIKGAR
-45 VHNLRNIEVEIPHN
+45 VHNLKNIEVEIPHE

-98 FLGKIN
+98 FLGKIS

-145 LFARAGHTFSPV
+145 LYARIGHTFSPV
-157 SGQEVRCF
+157 SGQEVRCY
-165 SVDDVAARIL
+165 SVDDVAAYIQQQ
-175 ARDGQR
+175 GEGGR
-181 VVIGAPLVLGEGQGI
+181 VVIAAPLTLGRGQGI
-196 IEKLTLLLSEGL
+196 IEKLTLLLSDGL
-208 MRVYTGGEVRLI
+208 MRVWTKGETRLI
-220 EDVLPGIGP
+220 EDILPQV
-229 DTRADEIRIVVDRMR
+229 DEKTRAEEILVVIDRARIAADDD
-244 VATDEDSQTRIRDS
+244 TQTRMRDS
-258 VARAFSYGGG
+258 VARAFSYGEG
-268 ICEIVTGEG
+268 ICTVITDKGAT
-277 VREFSSRFEAD
+277 EFSSRFEAD
-288 GIEFERPSEHLF
+288 GIQFEHPSEHLF

-344 ETMRKWKQQLVENAS
+344 ETMRKWKEQLVENAY
-359 KFGFPI
+359 KFDFPI
-365 HTPFHELTPEQKRL
+365 HTPFHELTQEQKRL

-391 EFFEYIDSERRKIQF
+391 DFFAYIDSERRKIQF
-406 RVMKARYTGKTA
+406 RVMKARYTGKTT

-426 LRKEALYV
+426 LRREALYV
-434 RVGGKTIA
+434 KVGGKTVA
-442 DLVAMPVDSLIA
+442 DLVVMPVDELIA

-466 KTASRILVEIR
+466 KTAARILVEIR

-541 GVLKQLRDL
+541 KVLQQLRDL

-557 EHEEEVIRAADWIVD
+557 EHEEEVIRAADYIVD

-582 EVVFSGTLPQLLKSK
+582 EVVFSGTLPQLLKSR

-605 TGRREIAVPAT
+605 TGRRAIAPPAT
-616 ARGWSNSITVKGARE
+616 ERGWSNSILIEGARE
-631 NNLRNVDVRIPLG
+631 NNLRNIDVRIPLG

-670 RLLYDT
+670 RLLFDT
-676 GVKPGDFDGLT
+676 GVKPGDFDGIG
-687 GDVQLLK
+687 GDVQLLR
-694 SVEMVDQNPIGKS
+694 SVEMIDQNPIGKS

-715 IKAYDEIRKLFSDQ
+715 IKAYDEIRKLFADQ

-734 NGLGASA
+734 TGLGASS

-751 EECQGEGMI
+751 EECQGEGVI

-766 MADVELVCEACGGR
+766 MADVELVCEACGGK
-780 RFRDEVLEVKY
+780 RFRDEILEVKY

-800 EMTVDDAIAFFGEE
+800 EMTVDDAIAFFGEN
-814 SKKNATCRRIVER
+814 KKDPTCKRIVER
-827 LQPLQD
+827 LKPLQD
-833 VGLGYIK
+833 VGLGYIR

-877 PTTGLHFHDISKLLA
+877 PTTGLHFHDINKLLA
-892 AFNALIQRGH
+892 AFNALIERGH
-902 TIVVVEHNMDIIKC
+902 TIVIVEHNMDVIKC
-916 ADWIVDLGPE
+916 ADWVVDLGPE
-926 AGTAGGRV
+926 AGTGGGRV

-939 PRELEK
+939 PRNLEQ
-945 CTESHTGKF
+945 CPASYTGKY
-954 LRMRAKIMKNEK
+954 LRLRTKL

>member
-1 MRMVLGA
+1 MR
-8 FYHQK
+8 
-13 VHNGECETLGKADWN
+13 
-28 ICNMKEHE
+28 HE
-36 NSIYIKGAR
+36 NCIYIKGAR
-45 VHNLRNIEVEIPHN
+45 VHNLKNIDVEIPHD

-98 FLGKIN
+98 FLGKVG
-104 KPDVDIITGIA
+104 KPDVDLITGIA

-145 LFARAGHTFSPV
+145 LFARIGRTYSPV
-157 SGQEVRCF
+157 SGQEVRCY

-175 ARDGQR
+175 AEKEGSR
-181 VVIGAPLVLGEGQGI
+181 IIIAAPIRLAAGQGL
-196 IEKLTLLLSEGL
+196 IEKMTLLLSDGL
-208 MRVYTGGEVRLI
+208 MRVRTGGETRLI
-220 EDVLPGIGP
+220 EEVLPTIGP
-229 DTRADEIRIVVDRMR
+229 DTKAEAFEVVIDRLRLTADDDTATR
-244 VATDEDSQTRIRDS
+244 VRDS
-258 VARAFSYGGG
+258 VARAFSYGNG
-268 ICEIVTGEG
+268 ICVVAGENG
-277 VREFSSRFEAD
+277 EENYSSRFEAD
-288 GIEFERPSEHLF
+288 GIEFEPPTEHLF

-315 GKVIGIDEDLVIPD
+315 GKVVGIDEDLVIPD
-329 KSKTIYE
+329 KSKTVYE
-336 DAVACWRG
+336 DAIACWRG
-344 ETMRKWKQQLVENAS
+344 ETMRRWKEKLVENAA

-365 HTPFHELTPEQKRL
+365 HTPFHALTPEQKRV

-391 EFFEYIDSERRKIQF
+391 EFFDYIDSERRKIQF
-406 RVMKARYTGKTA
+406 RVMKARYTGKTL

-434 RVGGKTIA
+434 RVGGRNIA
-442 DLVAMPVDSLIA
+442 ELVKMPVDELTA
-454 FFAGL
+454 FFGAL
-459 ELDEHDT
+459 ELDSHDE
-466 KTASRILVEIR
+466 KTAARILVEIR

-541 GVLKQLRDL
+541 KVLKQLRDL

-572 IGPKAGYNGG
+572 IGPRAGYNGG
-582 EVVFSGTLPQLLKSK
+582 EVVFSGTLPQLLKDE

-605 TGRREIAVPAT
+605 TGRRTIAPTPAV
-616 ARGWSNSITVKGARE
+616 RGWSRSITVKGARE
-631 NNLRNVDVRIPLG
+631 NNLRNIDVRIPLG

-670 RLLYDT
+670 RLLFDT
-676 GVKPGDFDGLT
+676 GAKPGDFDGLEGDT
-687 GDVQLLK
+687 GLLRA
-694 SVEMVDQNPIGKS
+694 VEMVDQNPIGRS

-715 IKAYDEIRKLFSDQ
+715 IKAYDEIRKLYADQ
-729 PYAQH
+729 PYSKH
-734 NGLGASA
+734 NSLSPAH
-741 FSFNIAGGRC
+741 FSFNTAGGRC
-751 EECQGEGMI
+751 EECQGEGVI

-766 MADVELVCEACGGR
+766 MADVELLCEACGGR

-791 RGKSIYDVL
+791 RGKAICDVL
-800 EMTVDDAIAFFGEE
+800 EMTVDEAIAFFGEDG
-814 SKKNATCRRIVER
+814 KNATCRRIVER

-833 VGLGYIK
+833 VGLGYVK

-858 ASFLTKDSAQGGV
+858 ASFLTKEQSGGNI

-892 AFNALIQRGH
+892 AFNALITKGH
-902 TIVVVEHNMDIIKC
+902 TIVVVEHNMDVIKC
-916 ADWIVDLGPE
+916 ADWVVDLGPE
-926 AGTAGGRV
+926 AGTAGGRL

-939 PRELEK
+939 PRDLER
-945 CTESHTGKF
+945 CTESRTGEY
-954 LRMRAKIMKNEK
+954 LRLRTKL

>member
-1 MRMVLGA
+1 MA
-8 FYHQK
+8 
-13 VHNGECETLGKADWN
+13 
-28 ICNMKEHE
+28 HE
-36 NSIYIKGAR
+36 KSIYIKGAR
-45 VHNLRNIEVEIPHN
+45 VHNLKNIEVEIPHE

-98 FLGKIN
+98 FLGKIS

-145 LFARAGHTFSPV
+145 LYARIGHTFSPV
-157 SGQEVRCF
+157 SGQEVRCY
-165 SVDDVAARIL
+165 SVDDVAAYIQQQ
-175 ARDGQR
+175 GEGGR
-181 VVIGAPLVLGEGQGI
+181 VVIAAPLTLGRGQGI
-196 IEKLTLLLSEGL
+196 IEKLTLLLSDGL
-208 MRVYTGGEVRLI
+208 MRVWTKGETRLI
-220 EDVLPGIGP
+220 EDILPQV
-229 DTRADEIRIVVDRMR
+229 DEKTRAEEILVVIDRARIAADDD
-244 VATDEDSQTRIRDS
+244 TQTRMRDS
-258 VARAFSYGGG
+258 VARAFSYGEG
-268 ICEIVTGEG
+268 ICTVITDKGAT
-277 VREFSSRFEAD
+277 EFSSRFEAD
-288 GIEFERPSEHLF
+288 GIQFEHPSEHLF

-344 ETMRKWKQQLVENAS
+344 ETMRKWKEQLVENAY
-359 KFGFPI
+359 KFDFPI
-365 HTPFHELTPEQKRL
+365 HTPFHELTQEQKRM

-391 EFFEYIDSERRKIQF
+391 DFFAYIDSERRKIQF
-406 RVMKARYTGKTA
+406 RVMKARYTGKTT
-418 CPECGGSR
+418 CPECGGR
-426 LRKEALYV
+426 LRREALYV
-434 RVGGKTIA
+434 KVGGKTVA
-442 DLVAMPVDSLIA
+442 DLVVMPVDELIA

-459 ELDEHDT
+459 ELDGHDT
-466 KTASRILVEIR
+466 KTAARILVEIR

-541 GVLKQLRDL
+541 KVLQQLRDL

-557 EHEEEVIRAADWIVD
+557 EHEEEVIRAADYIVD

-582 EVVFSGTLPQLLKSK
+582 EVVFSGTLPQLLKSR

-605 TGRREIAVPAT
+605 TGRRAIAPPAT
-616 ARGWSNSITVKGARE
+616 ERGWSNSILIQGARE
-631 NNLRNVDVRIPLG
+631 NNLRNIDVRIPLG

-670 RLLYDT
+670 RLLFDT
-676 GVKPGDFDGLT
+676 GVKPGDFDGIG
-687 GDVQLLK
+687 GDVQLLR
-694 SVEMVDQNPIGKS
+694 SVEMIDQNPIGKS

-715 IKAYDEIRKLFSDQ
+715 IKAYDEIRKLFADQ

-734 NGLGASA
+734 TGLGASS

-751 EECQGEGMI
+751 EECQGEGVI

-766 MADVELVCEACGGR
+766 MADVELVCEACGGK
-780 RFRDEVLEVKY
+780 RFRDEILEVKY

-800 EMTVDDAIAFFGEE
+800 EMTVDDAIAFFGED
-814 SKKNATCRRIVER
+814 KKDPTCKRIVER
-827 LQPLQD
+827 LKPLQD

-877 PTTGLHFHDISKLLA
+877 PTTGLHFHDINKLLA
-892 AFNALIQRGH
+892 AFNALIERGH
-902 TIVVVEHNMDIIKC
+902 TIVIVEHNMDVIKC
-916 ADWIVDLGPE
+916 ADWVVDLGPE
-926 AGTAGGRV
+926 AGTGGGRV

-939 PRELEK
+939 PRNLEQ
-945 CTESHTGKF
+945 CPASYTGKY
-954 LRMRAKIMKNEK
+954 LRLRTKL

>member
-1 MRMVLGA
+1 MA
-8 FYHQK
+8 
-13 VHNGECETLGKADWN
+13 
-28 ICNMKEHE
+28 HE
-36 NSIYIKGAR
+36 KSIYIKGAR
-45 VHNLRNIEVEIPHN
+45 VHNLKNIEVEIPHE

-98 FLGKIN
+98 FLGKIS

-145 LFARAGHTFSPV
+145 LYARIGHTFSPV
-157 SGQEVRCF
+157 SGKEVRCY
-165 SVDDVAARIL
+165 SVDDVAAYIQQQ
-175 ARDGQR
+175 GEGGR
-181 VVIGAPLVLGEGQGI
+181 VVIAAPLTLGRGQGI
-196 IEKLTLLLSEGL
+196 IEKLTLLLSDGL
-208 MRVYTGGEVRLI
+208 MRVWTKGETRLI
-220 EDVLPGIGP
+220 EDILPQV
-229 DTRADEIRIVVDRMR
+229 DEKTRAEEILVVIDRARIAADDD
-244 VATDEDSQTRIRDS
+244 TQTRMRDS
-258 VARAFSYGGG
+258 VARAFSYGEG
-268 ICEIVTGEG
+268 ICTVITDKGAT
-277 VREFSSRFEAD
+277 EFSSRFEAD
-288 GIEFERPSEHLF
+288 GIQFEHPSEHLF

-344 ETMRKWKQQLVENAS
+344 ETMRKWKEQLVENAY
-359 KFGFPI
+359 KFDFPI
-365 HTPFHELTPEQKRL
+365 HTPFHELTQEQKRM

-391 EFFEYIDSERRKIQF
+391 DFFAYIDSERRKIQF
-406 RVMKARYTGKTA
+406 RVMKARYTGKTT

-426 LRKEALYV
+426 LRREALYV
-434 RVGGKTIA
+434 KVGGKTVA
-442 DLVAMPVDSLIA
+442 DLVVMPVDELIA

-459 ELDEHDT
+459 ELDGHDT
-466 KTASRILVEIR
+466 KTAARILVEIR

-503 ESQRI
+503 ESQCI

-541 GVLKQLRDL
+541 KVLQQLRDL

-557 EHEEEVIRAADWIVD
+557 EHEEEVIRAADYIVD

-582 EVVFSGTLPQLLKSK
+582 EVVFSGTLPQLLKSR

-605 TGRREIAVPAT
+605 TGRRAIAPPAT
-616 ARGWSNSITVKGARE
+616 ERGWSNSILIQGARE
-631 NNLRNVDVRIPLG
+631 NNLRNIDVRIPLG

-670 RLLYDT
+670 RLLFDT
-676 GVKPGDFDGLT
+676 GVKPGDFDGIG
-687 GDVQLLK
+687 GDVQLLR
-694 SVEMVDQNPIGKS
+694 SVEMIDQNPIGKS

-715 IKAYDEIRKLFSDQ
+715 IKAYDEIRKLFADQ

-734 NGLGASA
+734 TGLGASS

-751 EECQGEGMI
+751 EECQGEGVI

-766 MADVELVCEACGGR
+766 MADVELVCEACGGK
-780 RFRDEVLEVKY
+780 RFRDEILEVKY

-800 EMTVDDAIAFFGEE
+800 EMTVDDAIAFFGED
-814 SKKNATCRRIVER
+814 KKDPTCKRIVER
-827 LQPLQD
+827 LKPLQD

-877 PTTGLHFHDISKLLA
+877 PTTGLHFHDINKLLA
-892 AFNALIQRGH
+892 AFNALIERGH
-902 TIVVVEHNMDIIKC
+902 TIVIVEHNMDVIKC
-916 ADWIVDLGPE
+916 ADWVVDLGPE
-926 AGTAGGRV
+926 AGTGGGRV

-939 PRELEK
+939 PRNLEQ
-945 CTESHTGKF
+945 CPASYTGKY
-954 LRMRAKIMKNEK
+954 LRLRTKL